1 MKKLV
6 VALFVFVFVALA
18 PAQAQ
23 EFEEGVHYRVV
34 SDTVSRNPEIID
46 FFSFYCNGCY
56 QYAPFSDML
65 KAEFGDAF
73 QKYHVN
79 LVVPNAAIRD
89 NIQAIWATAIMLGVD
104 EQFKERMFQKHFVR
118 NDFTNSVAEA
128 KQVMLDLGVEEETYN
143 RAFGSMQVR
152 GLSNRMNSLQ
162 REFAISRTPTYIV
175 NRKYEM
181 LPGGFNDSA
190 NFFDDYL
197 KLAAYLLEKR

>member
-6 VALFVFVFVALA
+6 VALFALVFVALV

-34 SDTVSRNPEIID
+34 GDTPSRNPEIVD

-79 LVVPNAAIRD
+79 IVVPNAAIRD

-128 KQVMLDLGVEEETYN
+128 KQIMLDLGVEEERYD

-152 GLSNRMNSLQ
+152 GLSNRMSSLQ
-162 REFAISRTPTYIV
+162 RQFSISRTPTYIV
-175 NRKYEM
+175 NRQYEM
-181 LPGGFNDSA
+181 LPGGFSNSA
-190 NFFDDYL
+190 NFFQDYL
-197 KLAAYLLEKR
+197 NLARYLMEKE